1 MAYSYRWQY
10 CDMDFLQ
17 HCLKKYSLL
26 LEKIP
31 SAILTEETTGT
42 QMFVTEFLSDCI
54 KRCDDGFD
62 DYTMTALLPEGAATV
77 TLQENRDT
85 VRRLST
91 RYHGEY
97 AALLPEMAAYYFSKA
112 GRQQRRDTE
121 QALGKRCFAFF
132 DYAYNRML
140 EAQFLRHDFRWVGGE
155 IPSVN
160 HLKTLSDAADL
171 TEALGQFR
179 REEYDRRKEHDFSH
193 AKLCTF
199 LETRF
204 GMLYFEN
211 RFAAYLLQPVSG
223 GFSADDGSTE
233 SWLLWRCSRLLG
245 GIALT
250 AERKVC
256 RLFGT
261 DENERQQV
269 LAAYF
274 CFCRQKGI
282 PFSGEIQLCQPE
294 YAEPLGKDFLPWKW
308 ESGKVTP
315 QLLQAIADQ
324 LRQCVPEQDTDWCWL
339 LGTRLV
345 FTVLPLAKEALAA
358 LPQPERDA
366 LFVQAEQFL
375 RKTAVALGDQP
386 QPLTETDFEKLTAQ
400 YDKLLLADSAEK
412 LQRYSRLYPTSAHAK
427 FPIQQKD
434 GYVWRSERPVEQSAK
449 NAPDGTTLPAV
460 RRELLLE
467 QLQLPPEKIAL
478 EQIYPLCYEDMAG
491 FSENGRYCK
500 RGEDFLKEAPQL
512 LRNYETQHAAVLR
525 ERYSPE
531 EWNWFRQSADQV

>member
-10 CDMDFLQ
+10 CDMDFLW

-31 SAILTEETTGT
+31 SAILTEGTTGT

-62 DYTMTALLPEGAATV
+62 DYTMTVLLPKRKTTI
-77 TLQENRDT
+77 TLQTDGRT
-85 VRRLST
+85 IRHVFT

-112 GRQQRRDTE
+112 GRQRRRDTE
-121 QALGKRCFAFF
+121 QALGSRCFAFF

-140 EAQFLRHDFRWVGGE
+140 ETQFLRHDFRWVGGE

-179 REEYDRRKEHDFSH
+179 REEYDRRKKHDLSH

-199 LETRF
+199 LETQF
-204 GMLYFEN
+204 GILYFEN
-211 RFAAYLLQPVSG
+211 RSASYLLQPVSG

-233 SWLLWRCSRLLG
+233 SWLLWRCNRLLG

-261 DENERQQV
+261 DENDRQQV

-282 PFSGEIQLCQPE
+282 LFSGEMQLCQPE
-294 YAEPLGKDFLPWKW
+294 YPEPLGKDFLPWKW

-324 LRQCVPEQDTDWCWL
+324 LRKCAPERDTDWCWL

-366 LFVQAEQFL
+366 FFVQAEQFL
-375 RKTAVALGDQP
+375 RKTATALGDQP
-386 QPLTETDFEKLTAQ
+386 QPLAEPDFEKLTAQ
-400 YDKLLLADSAEK
+400 YGKLLLVDSKEK
-412 LQRYSRLYPTSAHAK
+412 LRRYARLYPTLACDK
-427 FPIQQKD
+427 FPIRQKN
-434 GYVWRSERPVEQSAK
+434 GYVWLPEQPVQQSAK
-449 NAPDGTTLPAV
+449 AASDGITLPAV

-478 EQIYPLCYEDMAG
+478 EQVYPLCYEDMG
-491 FSENGRYCK
+491 FFSENESCRK
-500 RGEDFLKEAPQL
+500 RGEDFLQEASQL
-512 LRNYETQHAAVLR
+512 LQDYEAQHGKVLQ

-531 EWNWFRQSADQV
+531 EWDWFRQAAD

>member
-1 MAYSYRWQY
+1 MAYFYRWQY
-10 CDMDFLQ
+10 CDIDFLW
-17 HCLKKYSLL
+17 HCLKQYSLL

-42 QMFVTEFLSDCI
+42 QMFVTGYLSDCI

-112 GRQQRRDTE
+112 GRQRRRDTE
-121 QALGKRCFAFF
+121 QALGSRCFAFF
-132 DYAYNRML
+132 DHAYNRML
-140 EAQFLRHDFRWVGGE
+140 ETQFLRHDFRWVGGE

-179 REEYDRRKEHDFSH
+179 REEYGRRKKHDLSH

-199 LETRF
+199 LETQF
-204 GMLYFEN
+204 GILYFEN
-211 RFAAYLLQPVSG
+211 RSASYLLQPVSG

-233 SWLLWRCSRLLG
+233 SWLLWRCNRLLG

-261 DENERQQV
+261 DENDRQQV

-282 PFSGEIQLCQPE
+282 LFSGEMQLCQPE
-294 YAEPLGKDFLPWKW
+294 YPEPLGKDFLPWKW

-315 QLLQAIADQ
+315 QLLQTIADQ
-324 LRQCVPEQDTDWCWL
+324 LRQCAPEQAADWCWL

-358 LPQPERDA
+358 LPQLERDA
-366 LFVQAEQFL
+366 FFVQAEQFL
-375 RKTAVALGDQP
+375 RETATALGDQP
-386 QPLTETDFEKLTAQ
+386 QPLTKPDFAKLTEQYGKLLPVDSKEKLR
-400 YDKLLLADSAEK
+400 
-412 LQRYSRLYPTSAHAK
+412 RYARLYPTLACTK
-427 FPIQQKD
+427 FPIRQKN
-434 GYVWRSERPVEQSAK
+434 GYVWLPEQPVRQSAK
-449 NAPDGTTLPAV
+449 AASDGITLPEI
-460 RRELLLE
+460 RRELLLK

-478 EQIYPLCYEDMAG
+478 EQVYPLCYEDMG
-491 FSENGRYCK
+491 FFSENGSHRK

-512 LRNYETQHAAVLR
+512 LQDYEAQHGKVLR

-531 EWNWFRQSADQV
+531 EWDWFRQAAD

>member
-10 CDMDFLQ
+10 CDIDFLR
-17 HCLKKYSLL
+17 HCLKQYSLL

-42 QMFVTEFLSDCI
+42 QMFVTGYLSDCI

-62 DYTMTALLPEGAATV
+62 DYTMTALLPEGTASV
-77 TLQENRDT
+77 TLQGNGWT
-85 VRRLST
+85 IRRLST
-91 RYHGEY
+91 RYHGKY
-97 AALLPEMAAYYFSKA
+97 AALLPEIAAYYFSKA
-112 GRQQRRDTE
+112 GRQRRRDTE
-121 QALGKRCFAFF
+121 QALGSRCFAFF

-140 EAQFLRHDFRWVGGE
+140 ETQFLRHDFRWVGGE

-179 REEYDRRKEHDFSH
+179 REEYGRRKKHDLSH

-199 LETRF
+199 LETQF
-204 GMLYFEN
+204 GILYFEN
-211 RFAAYLLQPVSG
+211 RSASYLLQPVSG

-233 SWLLWRCSRLLG
+233 SWLLWRCNRLLG
-245 GIALT
+245 GTALT

-256 RLFGT
+256 RLFGA

-282 PFSGEIQLCQPE
+282 PFSGEMQLCQPE
-294 YAEPLGKDFLPWKW
+294 YPEPLGKDFLPWKW

-315 QLLQAIADQ
+315 QLLQTIADQ
-324 LRQCVPEQDTDWCWL
+324 LRHCAPEQAADWCWL

-358 LPQPERDA
+358 LPQLERDA
-366 LFVQAEQFL
+366 FFVQAEQFL
-375 RKTAVALGDQP
+375 RETATALGDQP
-386 QPLTETDFEKLTAQ
+386 QPLTEPNFEKLTVQ
-400 YDKLLLADSAEK
+400 YGKLLLVDSKEK
-412 LQRYSRLYPTSAHAK
+412 LRRYARLYPTLACTK
-427 FPIQQKD
+427 FPIRQKN
-434 GYVWRSERPVEQSAK
+434 GYVWLPEQPVRQSAK
-449 NAPDGTTLPAV
+449 AASDGITLPEI
-460 RRELLLE
+460 RRELLLK

-478 EQIYPLCYEDMAG
+478 EQVYPLCYEDMG
-491 FSENGRYCK
+491 FFSENGSHRK

-512 LRNYETQHAAVLR
+512 LQDYEAQHGKVLR

-531 EWNWFRQSADQV
+531 EWDWFRQAAD

>member
-10 CDMDFLQ
+10 CDMDFLR
-17 HCLKKYSLL
+17 HCLKQYSLL
-26 LEKIP
+26 PEKIP

-42 QMFVTEFLSDCI
+42 QMFVTGYLSDCI

-62 DYTMTALLPEGAATV
+62 DYTMTVLLPKRKTTI
-77 TLQENRDT
+77 TLQTDGRT
-85 VRRLST
+85 IRRLST
-91 RYHGEY
+91 RYRGKY

-112 GRQQRRDTE
+112 GRQRQRDTE
-121 QALGKRCFAFF
+121 QALESRCFAFF

-140 EAQFLRHDFRWVGGE
+140 ETQFLRHDFRWVGGE

-160 HLKTLSDAADL
+160 HLETLSDAADL

-179 REEYDRRKEHDFSH
+179 REEYDRRKAHDLSH

-199 LETRF
+199 LETQF
-204 GMLYFEN
+204 GILYFEN
-211 RFAAYLLQPVSG
+211 RSASYLLQPVSG

-233 SWLLWRCSRLLG
+233 SWLLWRCNRLLG

-282 PFSGEIQLCQPE
+282 PFSGEMQLCQPE
-294 YAEPLGKDFLPWKW
+294 YPEPLGKDFLPWKW

-315 QLLQAIADQ
+315 QLLQAIAGQ
-324 LRQCVPEQDTDWCWL
+324 LERCVPEQDTDWCWL

-358 LPQPERDA
+358 LPQPERDTF
-366 LFVQAEQFL
+366 FVQTEQFL
-375 RKTAVALGDQP
+375 RETATALGNQP
-386 QPLTETDFEKLTAQ
+386 QPLTEPDFEKLTAQ
-400 YDKLLLADSAEK
+400 YGKLLLADSAEK
-412 LQRYSRLYPTSAHAK
+412 LRRYARLYPTLACTR
-427 FPIQQKD
+427 FPIRQKS
-434 GYVWRSERPVEQSAK
+434 GYVWLPERPVQQSAES
-449 NAPDGTTLPAV
+449 APDSTTLPAV
-460 RRELLLE
+460 RRESLLK
-467 QLQLPPEKIAL
+467 QLQLLPEKIAL
-478 EQIYPLCYEDMAG
+478 EQVYPLCYEDMG
-491 FSENGRYCK
+491 FFSENGSYCK
-500 RGEDFLKEAPQL
+500 RGEDFLKEAPHL
-512 LRNYETQHAAVLR
+512 LQDYEAQHGKVLQ

-531 EWNWFRQSADQV
+531 EWDWFRQAAD

>member
-1 MAYSYRWQY
+1 MAYSYHWQY
-10 CDMDFLQ
+10 CDMNFLR
-17 HCLKKYSLL
+17 HCLKQYSLL

-42 QMFVTEFLSDCI
+42 QMFVTGYLSDCI

-62 DYTMTALLPEGAATV
+62 DYTMTALLPEGTATV
-77 TLQENRDT
+77 TLQGNGWT

-97 AALLPEMAAYYFSKA
+97 AALLPEMAAYYFSKD

-121 QALGKRCFAFF
+121 QALESRCFAFF

-140 EAQFLRHDFRWVGGE
+140 ETQFLRHDFRWDGGE

-160 HLKTLSDAADL
+160 QLESLSDAAGL

-179 REEYDRRKEHDFSH
+179 REEYGRRKKHDLSH

-199 LETRF
+199 LETQF

-211 RFAAYLLQPVSG
+211 WSASYLLQPVSG

-233 SWLLWRCSRLLG
+233 SWLLWRCNRLLG

-261 DENERQQV
+261 DENDQQQV

-282 PFSGEIQLCQPE
+282 FFSGEMQLCQPE
-294 YAEPLGKDFLPWKW
+294 YPEPLGKDFLPWKW

-315 QLLQAIADQ
+315 QLLQTIADQ
-324 LRQCVPEQDTDWCWL
+324 LRQCAPEQAVDWCWL

-345 FTVLPLAKEALAA
+345 FTVLPLAEDTLAA
-358 LPQPERDA
+358 LPQLERDA
-366 LFVQAEQFL
+366 FFVQAEQFL
-375 RKTAVALGDQP
+375 RETATALGDQP
-386 QPLTETDFEKLTAQ
+386 QPLTEPNFEKLTAQ
-400 YDKLLLADSAEK
+400 YGKLLLVDSKEK
-412 LQRYSRLYPTSAHAK
+412 LRRYARLYPTLACTK
-427 FPIQQKD
+427 FPIRQKN
-434 GYVWRSERPVEQSAK
+434 GYVWLPEQPVRQSAK
-449 NAPDGTTLPAV
+449 AASDGITLPEI

-478 EQIYPLCYEDMAG
+478 EQVYPLCYEDMG
-491 FSENGRYCK
+491 FFSENGSYYK
-500 RGEDFLKEAPQL
+500 RGKDFLKEAPQL
-512 LRNYETQHAAVLR
+512 LQDYEAQHGKVLR

-531 EWNWFRQSADQV
+531 EWEWFRQAAD

>member
-1 MAYSYRWQY
+1 MAYSYHWQY
-10 CDMDFLQ
+10 CDMDFLR
-17 HCLKKYSLL
+17 HCLKQYSLPP
-26 LEKIP
+26 EKIP

-62 DYTMTALLPEGAATV
+62 DYTMTVLLPKRKTTI
-77 TLQENRDT
+77 TLQTDGRT
-85 VRRLST
+85 IRRLST
-91 RYHGEY
+91 RYRGKY

-112 GRQQRRDTE
+112 GRQRQRDTE
-121 QALGKRCFAFF
+121 QALESRCFAFF

-140 EAQFLRHDFRWVGGE
+140 ETQFLRHDFRWMGGE

-160 HLKTLSDAADL
+160 HLETLSDAADL

-179 REEYDRRKEHDFSH
+179 REEYDRRKEHYLSH

-223 GFSADDGSTE
+223 GFSADDNSTE
-233 SWLLWRCSRLLG
+233 SWLLWRCNRLLG

-261 DENERQQV
+261 DENERQQM

-274 CFCRQKGI
+274 CFCWQKGI
-282 PFSGEIQLCQPE
+282 PFSGEMQLFQPK

-308 ESGKVTP
+308 ESGNVTP
-315 QLLQAIADQ
+315 QLLQAIAGQ
-324 LRQCVPEQDTDWCWL
+324 LRQYVPEQDTDWCWL

-345 FTVLPLAKEALAA
+345 FTVLPLAKVALAA

-366 LFVQAEQFL
+366 FFVQAEQFL

-386 QPLTETDFEKLTAQ
+386 QPLTEPDFEKLTAQ

-412 LQRYSRLYPTSAHAK
+412 LQRYARLYPTLACTK
-427 FPIQQKD
+427 FPIRQKN
-434 GYVWRSERPVEQSAK
+434 GYVWLPEQLVQQSAES
-449 NAPDGTTLPAV
+449 APDSTTLPAV
-460 RRELLLE
+460 RRESLLK

-478 EQIYPLCYEDMAG
+478 EQVYPLCYEDMG
-491 FSENGRYCK
+491 FFSENGSCCK
-500 RGEDFLKEAPQL
+500 RGEDFLKEAPHL
-512 LRNYETQHAAVLR
+512 LQDYEAQHGKVLQ

-531 EWNWFRQSADQV
+531 EWDWFRQAAD

>member
-10 CDMDFLQ
+10 CDIDFLR
-17 HCLKKYSLL
+17 HCLKQYSLL

-42 QMFVTEFLSDCI
+42 QMFVTGYLSDCI

-62 DYTMTALLPEGAATV
+62 DYTMTVLLPKRKTTI
-77 TLQENRDT
+77 TLQTDGRT
-85 VRRLST
+85 IRHVST
-91 RYHGEY
+91 RYHGKH

-112 GRQQRRDTE
+112 GRQRRRDTE
-121 QALGKRCFAFF
+121 QALGSRCFAFF
-132 DYAYNRML
+132 DHAYNKML
-140 EAQFLRHDFRWVGGE
+140 ETQFLRHDFRWVGGE

-160 HLKTLSDAADL
+160 HLETLSDAAGL

-179 REEYDRRKEHDFSH
+179 REEYDRRKKHDLSH

-199 LETRF
+199 LETQF
-204 GMLYFEN
+204 GVLYFDN
-211 RFAAYLLQPVSG
+211 RSASYLLQPVSG

-233 SWLLWRCSRLLG
+233 SWLLWRCNRLLG

-282 PFSGEIQLCQPE
+282 PFSGEMQLCQPE
-294 YAEPLGKDFLPWKW
+294 YPEPLGKDFLPWKW

-324 LRQCVPEQDTDWCWL
+324 LRQCVPEQAAYWCWL

-358 LPQPERDA
+358 LPQPERNA
-366 LFVQAEQFL
+366 FFVQAEQFL
-375 RKTAVALGDQP
+375 RETATALGDQP
-386 QPLTETDFEKLTAQ
+386 QPLTEPDFEKLTAQ
-400 YDKLLLADSAEK
+400 YSKLLLADSAEK
-412 LQRYSRLYPTSAHAK
+412 LRRYARLYPTLACTK
-427 FPIQQKD
+427 FPIQQKS
-434 GYVWRSERPVEQSAK
+434 GYVWLPEQPVRQSAK
-449 NAPDGTTLPAV
+449 AASDGITLPEI
-460 RRELLLE
+460 RRELLLK

-478 EQIYPLCYEDMAG
+478 EQVYPLCYEDMG
-491 FSENGRYCK
+491 FFSENGSCRK

-512 LRNYETQHAAVLR
+512 LQDYEAQHGKVLR
-525 ERYSPE
+525 EQYSPE
-531 EWNWFRQSADQV
+531 EWEWFRQVDY

>member
-10 CDMDFLQ
+10 CDMDFLR

-223 GFSADDGSTE
+223 GFPQMTAARKAGCCGDAVGCWAALPSRQSEKCAACLELMKTNGSRCWRHTFVSAGKGDPLFRRDTAVPAGICRAAGKGFPAMEVGVRQGHATAAASH
-233 SWLLWRCSRLLG
+233 SRP
-245 GIALT
+245 T
-250 AERKVC
+250 AAMCPGTRH
-256 RLFGT
+256 RL
-261 DENERQQV
+261 V
-269 LAAYF
+269 LAAGNTA
-274 CFCRQKGI
+274 GI
-282 PFSGEIQLCQPE
+282 HRAAP
-294 YAEPLGKDFLPWKW
+294 GKRGIGSTAPAGTGCLFRT
-308 ESGKVTP
+308 GGT
-315 QLLQAIADQ
+315 
-324 LRQCVPEQDTDWCWL
+324 VP
-339 LGTRLV
+339 
-345 FTVLPLAKEALAA
+345 
-358 LPQPERDA
+358 
-366 LFVQAEQFL
+366 
-375 RKTAVALGDQP
+375 
-386 QPLTETDFEKLTAQ
+386 
-400 YDKLLLADSAEK
+400 
-412 LQRYSRLYPTSAHAK
+412 
-427 FPIQQKD
+427 
-434 GYVWRSERPVEQSAK
+434 AK
-449 NAPDGTTLPAV
+449 NGS
-460 RRELLLE
+460 
-467 QLQLPPEKIAL
+467 
-478 EQIYPLCYEDMAG
+478 C
-491 FSENGRYCK
+491 
-500 RGEDFLKEAPQL
+500 
-512 LRNYETQHAAVLR
+512 
-525 ERYSPE
+525 
-531 EWNWFRQSADQV
+531 FR

>member
-10 CDMDFLQ
+10 CDMDFLR
-17 HCLKKYSLL
+17 HCLKQYSLL

-42 QMFVTEFLSDCI
+42 QMFVTGYLSDCI

-62 DYTMTALLPEGAATV
+62 DYTMTALLPEGTASV
-77 TLQENRDT
+77 TLQGNGWT
-85 VRRLST
+85 IRRLST
-91 RYHGEY
+91 RYHGKY
-97 AALLPEMAAYYFSKA
+97 AALLPEIAAYYFSKA
-112 GRQQRRDTE
+112 GRQRRRDTE
-121 QALGKRCFAFF
+121 QALGSRCFAFF

-140 EAQFLRHDFRWVGGE
+140 ETQFLRHDFRWVGGE

-179 REEYDRRKEHDFSH
+179 REEYGRRKKHDLSH

-199 LETRF
+199 LETQF
-204 GMLYFEN
+204 GILYFEN
-211 RFAAYLLQPVSG
+211 RFVSYLLQPVSG

-233 SWLLWRCSRLLG
+233 SWLLWRCDRLLG

-250 AERKVC
+250 AEGKVC

-261 DENERQQV
+261 NENERQQV

-274 CFCRQKGI
+274 CSCRQKGV
-282 PFSGEIQLCQPE
+282 PFSGEMQLCQPE
-294 YAEPLGKDFLPWKW
+294 YAEPLGKDFLPWKR

-315 QLLQAIADQ
+315 QLLQTIADQ
-324 LRQCVPEQDTDWCWL
+324 LRQCMLEQSVDWCWL

-345 FTVLPLAKEALAA
+345 FTVLPLAKKALAA
-358 LPQPERDA
+358 LPQPEQDA
-366 LFVQAEQFL
+366 FFVQAEQFL
-375 RKTAVALGDQP
+375 RETATALGDQP
-386 QPLTETDFEKLTAQ
+386 QPLTKPDFAKLTEQYGKLLPVDSKEKLR
-400 YDKLLLADSAEK
+400 
-412 LQRYSRLYPTSAHAK
+412 RYARLYPTLACTK
-427 FPIQQKD
+427 FPIRQKN
-434 GYVWRSERPVEQSAK
+434 GYVWLPEQPVRQSAK
-449 NAPDGTTLPAV
+449 AASDGITLPEI
-460 RRELLLE
+460 RRELLLK

-478 EQIYPLCYEDMAG
+478 EQVYPLCYEDMG
-491 FSENGRYCK
+491 FFSENGSHRK

-512 LRNYETQHAAVLR
+512 LQDYEAQHGKVLR

-531 EWNWFRQSADQV
+531 EWDWFRQAAD

>member
-10 CDMDFLQ
+10 CDIDFLW
-17 HCLKKYSLL
+17 HCLKQYSLL

-42 QMFVTEFLSDCI
+42 QMFVTGYLSDCI

-62 DYTMTALLPEGAATV
+62 DYTMTALLPEGTASV
-77 TLQENRDT
+77 TLQGNGWT
-85 VRRLST
+85 IRRLST
-91 RYHGEY
+91 RYHGKY
-97 AALLPEMAAYYFSKA
+97 AALLPQIAAYYFSKA
-112 GRQQRRDTE
+112 GRQRRRDTE
-121 QALGKRCFAFF
+121 QALESRCFAFF
-132 DYAYNRML
+132 DHAYNKML
-140 EAQFLRHDFRWVGGE
+140 ETQFLRHDFRWVGGE

-160 HLKTLSDAADL
+160 HLETLSDAAGL

-179 REEYDRRKEHDFSH
+179 REEYDRRKKHDLSH

-199 LETRF
+199 LETQF
-204 GMLYFEN
+204 GVLYFDN
-211 RFAAYLLQPVSG
+211 RSASYLLQPVSG

-233 SWLLWRCSRLLG
+233 SWLLWRCNRLLG

-261 DENERQQV
+261 DENEQQQV

-282 PFSGEIQLCQPE
+282 PFSGEMQLCQPE
-294 YAEPLGKDFLPWKW
+294 YPEPLGKDFLPWKW

-315 QLLQAIADQ
+315 QLLQTIADQ
-324 LRQCVPEQDTDWCWL
+324 LRQCAPEQAADWCWL

-358 LPQPERDA
+358 LPQLERDA
-366 LFVQAEQFL
+366 FFVQAEQFL
-375 RKTAVALGDQP
+375 RETATALGDQP
-386 QPLTETDFEKLTAQ
+386 QPLTEPNFEKLTAQ
-400 YDKLLLADSAEK
+400 YGKLLLVDSKEK
-412 LQRYSRLYPTSAHAK
+412 LRRYARLYPTLACTK
-427 FPIQQKD
+427 FPIRQKN
-434 GYVWRSERPVEQSAK
+434 GYVWLPEQPVRQSAK
-449 NAPDGTTLPAV
+449 AASDGITLPEI
-460 RRELLLE
+460 RRELLLK

-478 EQIYPLCYEDMAG
+478 EQVYPLCYEDMG
-491 FSENGRYCK
+491 FFSENGSHRK
-500 RGEDFLKEAPQL
+500 RGEDFLQEAPQL
-512 LRNYETQHAAVLR
+512 LQDYEAQHGKVLR

-531 EWNWFRQSADQV
+531 EWDWFRQAAD

>member
-1 MAYSYRWQY
+1 MAYFYRWQY
-10 CDMDFLQ
+10 CDMDFLR
-17 HCLKKYSLL
+17 HCLKQYSLL

-42 QMFVTEFLSDCI
+42 QMFVTGYLSDCI

-112 GRQQRRDTE
+112 GRQRRRDTE
-121 QALGKRCFAFF
+121 QALGSRCFAFF
-132 DYAYNRML
+132 DHAYNRML
-140 EAQFLRHDFRWVGGE
+140 ETQFLRHDFRWVGGE

-179 REEYDRRKEHDFSH
+179 REEYGRRKKHDLSH

-199 LETRF
+199 LETQF
-204 GMLYFEN
+204 GILYFEN
-211 RFAAYLLQPVSG
+211 RSASYLLQPVSG

-233 SWLLWRCSRLLG
+233 SWLLWRCNRLLG

-261 DENERQQV
+261 DENDRQQV

-282 PFSGEIQLCQPE
+282 LFSGEMQLCQPE
-294 YAEPLGKDFLPWKW
+294 YPEPLGKDFLPWKW

-315 QLLQAIADQ
+315 QLLQTIADQ
-324 LRQCVPEQDTDWCWL
+324 LRQCAPEQAADWCWL

-358 LPQPERDA
+358 LPQLERDA
-366 LFVQAEQFL
+366 FFVQAEQFL
-375 RKTAVALGDQP
+375 RETATALGDQP
-386 QPLTETDFEKLTAQ
+386 QTLTKPDFAKLTEQYGKLLPVDSKEKLR
-400 YDKLLLADSAEK
+400 
-412 LQRYSRLYPTSAHAK
+412 RYARLYPTLACTK
-427 FPIQQKD
+427 FPIRQKN
-434 GYVWRSERPVEQSAK
+434 GYVWLPEQPVRQSAK
-449 NAPDGTTLPAV
+449 AASDGITLPEI
-460 RRELLLE
+460 RRELLLK

-478 EQIYPLCYEDMAG
+478 EQVYPLCYEDMG
-491 FSENGRYCK
+491 FFSENGSHRK

-512 LRNYETQHAAVLR
+512 LQDYEAQHGKVLR

-531 EWNWFRQSADQV
+531 EWDWFRQAAD

>member
-1 MAYSYRWQY
+1 MAYFYRWQY
-10 CDMDFLQ
+10 CDMDFLR
-17 HCLKKYSLL
+17 HCLKQYSLL

-42 QMFVTEFLSDCI
+42 QMFVTGYLSDCI

-62 DYTMTALLPEGAATV
+62 DYTMTALLPEGTASV
-77 TLQENRDT
+77 TLQGNGWT
-85 VRRLST
+85 IRRLST
-91 RYHGEY
+91 RYHGKY
-97 AALLPEMAAYYFSKA
+97 AALLPEIAAYYFSKA
-112 GRQQRRDTE
+112 GRQRRRDTE
-121 QALGKRCFAFF
+121 QALGSRCFAFF

-140 EAQFLRHDFRWVGGE
+140 ETQFLRHDFRWVGGE

-179 REEYDRRKEHDFSH
+179 REEYDRRKAHDPSH

-199 LETRF
+199 LETHF
-204 GMLYFEN
+204 GMLYFGS
-211 RFAAYLLQPVSG
+211 RFVSYLLQPVSG

-233 SWLLWRCSRLLG
+233 SWLLWRCDRLLG

-250 AERKVC
+250 AEGKVC

-261 DENERQQV
+261 NENERQQV

-274 CFCRQKGI
+274 CFCRQKGV
-282 PFSGEIQLCQPE
+282 PFSGEMQLCQPE
-294 YAEPLGKDFLPWKW
+294 YAEPLGKDFLPWKR

-315 QLLQAIADQ
+315 QLLQTIADQ
-324 LRQCVPEQDTDWCWL
+324 LRQCMLEQSVDWCWL

-358 LPQPERDA
+358 LPQLERDA
-366 LFVQAEQFL
+366 FFVQAEQFL
-375 RKTAVALGDQP
+375 RETATALGDQP
-386 QPLTETDFEKLTAQ
+386 QPLTKPDFAKLTEQYGKLLPVDSKEKLR
-400 YDKLLLADSAEK
+400 
-412 LQRYSRLYPTSAHAK
+412 RYARLYPTLACTK
-427 FPIQQKD
+427 FPIRQKN
-434 GYVWRSERPVEQSAK
+434 GYVWLPEQPVRQSAK
-449 NAPDGTTLPAV
+449 AASDGITLPEI
-460 RRELLLE
+460 RRELLLK

-478 EQIYPLCYEDMAG
+478 EQVYPLCYEDMG
-491 FSENGRYCK
+491 FFSENGSHRK

-512 LRNYETQHAAVLR
+512 LQDYEAQHGKVLR

-531 EWNWFRQSADQV
+531 EWDWFRQAAD

>member
-1 MAYSYRWQY
+1 MQSFALSWKPGLG
-10 CDMDFLQ
+10 C
-17 HCLKKYSLL
+17 CILKIGLL
-26 LEKIP
+26 RTCCSRFP
-31 SAILTEETTGT
+31 AVFP
-42 QMFVTEFLSDCI
+42 Q
-54 KRCDDGFD
+54 
-62 DYTMTALLPEGAATV
+62 MTAARKAGCCGDAV
-77 TLQENRDT
+77 
-85 VRRLST
+85 
-91 RYHGEY
+91 GCW
-97 AALLPEMAAYYFSKA
+97 AALPSRQSEKCAACLELMKTNGS
-112 GRQQRRDTE
+112 
-121 QALGKRCFAFF
+121 RCW
-132 DYAYNRML
+132 
-140 EAQFLRHDFRWVGGE
+140 RH
-155 IPSVN
+155 
-160 HLKTLSDAADL
+160 
-171 TEALGQFR
+171 
-179 REEYDRRKEHDFSH
+179 
-193 AKLCTF
+193 TF
-199 LETRF
+199 
-204 GMLYFEN
+204 
-211 RFAAYLLQPVSG
+211 VS
-223 GFSADDGSTE
+223 AP
-233 SWLLWRCSRLLG
+233 
-245 GIALT
+245 
-250 AERKVC
+250 
-256 RLFGT
+256 
-261 DENERQQV
+261 
-269 LAAYF
+269 
-274 CFCRQKGI
+274 QKGI

>member
-10 CDMDFLQ
+10 CDMDFLR
-17 HCLKKYSLL
+17 HCLKQYSLL

-42 QMFVTEFLSDCI
+42 QMFVTGYLSDCI

-62 DYTMTALLPEGAATV
+62 DYTMTVLLPKRKTTI
-77 TLQENRDT
+77 TLQTDGRT
-85 VRRLST
+85 IRHVFT
-91 RYHGEY
+91 RYHGEH

-112 GRQQRRDTE
+112 GRQRRRDTE
-121 QALGKRCFAFF
+121 QTLGSRCFAFF

-140 EAQFLRHDFRWVGGE
+140 ETQFLRHDFRWVGGE

-160 HLKTLSDAADL
+160 HLETLSDAADL

-179 REEYDRRKEHDFSH
+179 REEYDRRKKQPLSH
-193 AKLCTF
+193 EKLCTF
-199 LETRF
+199 LETQF

-211 RFAAYLLQPVSG
+211 RSASYLLQPVSG

-233 SWLLWRCSRLLG
+233 SWLLWRCNRLLG

-261 DENERQQV
+261 DENDRQQV

-274 CFCRQKGI
+274 CFCRQKRI
-282 PFSGEIQLCQPE
+282 LFSGEMQLCQPE
-294 YAEPLGKDFLPWKW
+294 YPEPLGKDFLPWKW

-324 LRQCVPEQDTDWCWL
+324 LRQCVPEQAVDWCWL

-345 FTVLPLAKEALAA
+345 FTVLPLAEDALAA
-358 LPQPERDA
+358 LPQPKQDA
-366 LFVQAEQFL
+366 FFAQAEQFL
-375 RKTAVALGDQP
+375 RTTAIALGDQP
-386 QPLTETDFEKLTAQ
+386 QTLTKPDFAKLTEQYGKLLPVDSKEKLR
-400 YDKLLLADSAEK
+400 
-412 LQRYSRLYPTSAHAK
+412 RYARLYPTLACDK
-427 FPIQQKD
+427 FPIRQKN
-434 GYVWRSERPVEQSAK
+434 GYVWLPEQPVRQSAK
-449 NAPDGTTLPAV
+449 AASDGTTLPEI

-467 QLQLPPEKIAL
+467 QLQLPPEEIAL
-478 EQIYPLCYEDMAG
+478 EQVYPLCYEEMG
-491 FSENGRYCK
+491 FFSENGSYRK
-500 RGEDFLKEAPQL
+500 RGEDFLKQAQQL
-512 LRNYETQHAAVLR
+512 LQAYEATHSAALQA
-525 ERYSPE
+525 RYTPE
-531 EWNWFRQSADQV
+531 EWDWFQQVDY

>member
-10 CDMDFLQ
+10 CDIDFLW
-17 HCLKKYSLL
+17 HCLKQYSLL

-42 QMFVTEFLSDCI
+42 QMFVTGYLSDCI

-62 DYTMTALLPEGAATV
+62 DYTMTALLPEGTASV
-77 TLQENRDT
+77 TLQGNGWT
-85 VRRLST
+85 IRRLST
-91 RYHGEY
+91 RYHGKY
-97 AALLPEMAAYYFSKA
+97 AALLPEIAAYYFSKA
-112 GRQQRRDTE
+112 GRQRRRDTE
-121 QALGKRCFAFF
+121 QALGSRCFAFF

-140 EAQFLRHDFRWVGGE
+140 ETQFLRHDFRWVGGE

-179 REEYDRRKEHDFSH
+179 REEYGRRKKHDLSH

-199 LETRF
+199 LETQF
-204 GMLYFEN
+204 GILYFEN
-211 RFAAYLLQPVSG
+211 RSASYLLQPVSG

-233 SWLLWRCSRLLG
+233 SWLLWRCNRLLG

-261 DENERQQV
+261 DENDRQQV

-282 PFSGEIQLCQPE
+282 LFSGEMQLCQPE
-294 YAEPLGKDFLPWKW
+294 YPEPLGKDFLPWKW
-308 ESGKVTP
+308 ESSKVTP
-315 QLLQAIADQ
+315 QLLQTIADQ
-324 LRQCVPEQDTDWCWL
+324 LRQCAPEQAADWCWL

-358 LPQPERDA
+358 LPQLERDA
-366 LFVQAEQFL
+366 FFVQAEQFL
-375 RKTAVALGDQP
+375 RETATALGDQP
-386 QPLTETDFEKLTAQ
+386 QPLTEPNFEKLTAQ
-400 YDKLLLADSAEK
+400 YGKLLLVDSKEK
-412 LQRYSRLYPTSAHAK
+412 LRRYARLYPTLACTK
-427 FPIQQKD
+427 FPIRQKN
-434 GYVWRSERPVEQSAK
+434 GYVWLPEQPVRQSAK
-449 NAPDGTTLPAV
+449 AASDGITLPEI
-460 RRELLLE
+460 RRELLLK

-478 EQIYPLCYEDMAG
+478 EQVYPLCYEDMG
-491 FSENGRYCK
+491 FFSENGSHRK
-500 RGEDFLKEAPQL
+500 RGEDFLQEAPQL
-512 LRNYETQHAAVLR
+512 LQDYEAQHGKVLR

-531 EWNWFRQSADQV
+531 EWDWFRQAAD

>member
-1 MAYSYRWQY
+1 MAYFYRWQY
-10 CDMDFLQ
+10 CDMDFLR
-17 HCLKKYSLL
+17 HCLKQYSLL

-42 QMFVTEFLSDCI
+42 QMFVTGYLSDCI

-112 GRQQRRDTE
+112 GRQRRRDTE
-121 QALGKRCFAFF
+121 QALGSRCFAFF
-132 DYAYNRML
+132 DHAYNRML
-140 EAQFLRHDFRWVGGE
+140 ETQFLRHDFRWVGGE

-179 REEYDRRKEHDFSH
+179 REEYGRRKKHDLSH

-199 LETRF
+199 LETQF
-204 GMLYFEN
+204 GILYFEN
-211 RFAAYLLQPVSG
+211 RSASYLLQPVSG

-233 SWLLWRCSRLLG
+233 SWLLWRCNRLLG

-261 DENERQQV
+261 DENDRQQV

-282 PFSGEIQLCQPE
+282 LFSGEMQLCQPE
-294 YAEPLGKDFLPWKW
+294 YPEPLGKDFLPWKW

-315 QLLQAIADQ
+315 QLLQTIADQ
-324 LRQCVPEQDTDWCWL
+324 LRQCAPEQAADWCWL

-358 LPQPERDA
+358 LPQLERDA
-366 LFVQAEQFL
+366 FFVQAEQFL
-375 RKTAVALGDQP
+375 RETATALGDQP
-386 QPLTETDFEKLTAQ
+386 QPLTEPNFEKLTAQ
-400 YDKLLLADSAEK
+400 YGKLLPVDSKEK
-412 LQRYSRLYPTSAHAK
+412 LRRYARLYPTLACTK
-427 FPIQQKD
+427 FPIRQKN
-434 GYVWRSERPVEQSAK
+434 GYVWLPEQPVRQSAK
-449 NAPDGTTLPAV
+449 AVSDGITLPEI
-460 RRELLLE
+460 RRELLLK

-478 EQIYPLCYEDMAG
+478 EQVYPLCYEDMG
-491 FSENGRYCK
+491 FFSENGSHRK

-512 LRNYETQHAAVLR
+512 LQDYEAQHGKVLR

-531 EWNWFRQSADQV
+531 EWDWFRQAAD

>member
-10 CDMDFLQ
+10 CDIDFLR
-17 HCLKKYSLL
+17 HCLKQYSLL

-42 QMFVTEFLSDCI
+42 QMFVTGYLSDCI

-62 DYTMTALLPEGAATV
+62 DYTMTVLLPKRKTTI
-77 TLQENRDT
+77 TLQTDGRT
-85 VRRLST
+85 IRHVST
-91 RYHGEY
+91 RYHGKH

-112 GRQQRRDTE
+112 GRQRRRDTE
-121 QALGKRCFAFF
+121 QALGSRCFAFF
-132 DYAYNRML
+132 DHAYNKML
-140 EAQFLRHDFRWVGGE
+140 ETQFLRHDFRWVGGE

-160 HLKTLSDAADL
+160 HLETLSDAAGL

-179 REEYDRRKEHDFSH
+179 REEYGRRKKHDLSH

-199 LETRF
+199 LETQF
-204 GMLYFEN
+204 GILYFEN
-211 RFAAYLLQPVSG
+211 RSASYLLQPVSG

-233 SWLLWRCSRLLG
+233 SWLLWRCNRLLG

-261 DENERQQV
+261 DENEQQQV

-282 PFSGEIQLCQPE
+282 PFSGEMQLCQPE
-294 YAEPLGKDFLPWKW
+294 YPEPLGKDFLPWKW

-315 QLLQAIADQ
+315 QLLQTIADQ
-324 LRQCVPEQDTDWCWL
+324 LRQCAPEQAADWCWL

-358 LPQPERDA
+358 LPQLERDA
-366 LFVQAEQFL
+366 FFVQAEQFL
-375 RKTAVALGDQP
+375 RETATALGDQP
-386 QPLTETDFEKLTAQ
+386 QPLTEPNFEKLTAQ
-400 YDKLLLADSAEK
+400 YGKLLLVDSKEK
-412 LQRYSRLYPTSAHAK
+412 LRRYARLYPTLACTK
-427 FPIQQKD
+427 FPIRQKN
-434 GYVWRSERPVEQSAK
+434 GYVWLPEQPVRQSAK
-449 NAPDGTTLPAV
+449 AASDGITLPEI
-460 RRELLLE
+460 RRELLLK

-478 EQIYPLCYEDMAG
+478 EQVYPLCYEDMG
-491 FSENGRYCK
+491 FFSENGSHRK

-512 LRNYETQHAAVLR
+512 LQDYEAQHGKVLR

-531 EWNWFRQSADQV
+531 EWDWFRQAAD

>member
-10 CDMDFLQ
+10 CDMDFLR

-26 LEKIP
+26 PEKIP

-42 QMFVTEFLSDCI
+42 QMFVTGYLSDCI

-62 DYTMTALLPEGAATV
+62 DYTMTVLLPKRKTTI
-77 TLQENRDT
+77 TLQTDGRT
-85 VRRLST
+85 IRHVST
-91 RYHGEY
+91 RYHGKH

-112 GRQQRRDTE
+112 GRQRRRDTE
-121 QALGKRCFAFF
+121 QALGSRCFAFF
-132 DYAYNRML
+132 DHAYNRML
-140 EAQFLRHDFRWVGGE
+140 ETQFLRHDFRWVGGE

-160 HLKTLSDAADL
+160 HLETLSDAAGL

-179 REEYDRRKEHDFSH
+179 REEYDRRKKHALSH
-193 AKLCTF
+193 TKLCTF
-199 LETRF
+199 LETQF
-204 GMLYFEN
+204 GVLYFDN
-211 RFAAYLLQPVSG
+211 RSASYLLQPVSG

-233 SWLLWRCSRLLG
+233 SWLLWRCNRLLG

-282 PFSGEIQLCQPE
+282 LFSGEMQLCQPE
-294 YAEPLGKDFLPWKW
+294 YPEPLGKDFLPWKW

-315 QLLQAIADQ
+315 QLLQTIADQ
-324 LRQCVPEQDTDWCWL
+324 LRQCAPEQAADWCWL

-358 LPQPERDA
+358 LPQLERDA
-366 LFVQAEQFL
+366 FFVQAEQFL
-375 RKTAVALGDQP
+375 RETATALGDQP
-386 QPLTETDFEKLTAQ
+386 QPLTEPNFEKLTAQ
-400 YDKLLLADSAEK
+400 YGKLLLVDSKEK
-412 LQRYSRLYPTSAHAK
+412 LRRYARLYPTLACTK
-427 FPIQQKD
+427 FPIRQKN
-434 GYVWRSERPVEQSAK
+434 GYVWLPEQPVQQSAEDT
-449 NAPDGTTLPAV
+449 PDDTTLPAV
-460 RRELLLE
+460 RRELLLK

-478 EQIYPLCYEDMAG
+478 EQVYPLCYEEMG
-491 FSENGRYCK
+491 FFSENGSCRK

-512 LRNYETQHAAVLR
+512 LQDYETQHGKVLQ

-531 EWNWFRQSADQV
+531 EWEWFRQAAD

>member
-10 CDMDFLQ
+10 CDIDFLR
-17 HCLKKYSLL
+17 HCLKQYSLL

-42 QMFVTEFLSDCI
+42 QMFVTGYLSDCI

-62 DYTMTALLPEGAATV
+62 DYTMTALLPEGTASV
-77 TLQENRDT
+77 TLQGNGWT
-85 VRRLST
+85 IRRLST
-91 RYHGEY
+91 RYHGKY
-97 AALLPEMAAYYFSKA
+97 AALLPEIAAYYFSKA
-112 GRQQRRDTE
+112 GRQRRRDTE
-121 QALGKRCFAFF
+121 QALGSRCFAFF

-140 EAQFLRHDFRWVGGE
+140 ETQFLRHDFRWVGGE

-179 REEYDRRKEHDFSH
+179 REEYGRRKKHDLSH

-199 LETRF
+199 LETQF
-204 GMLYFEN
+204 GILYFEN
-211 RFAAYLLQPVSG
+211 RSASYLLQPVSG

-233 SWLLWRCSRLLG
+233 SWLLWRCNRLLG

-261 DENERQQV
+261 DENDRQQV

-282 PFSGEIQLCQPE
+282 LFSGEMQLCQPE
-294 YAEPLGKDFLPWKW
+294 YPEPLGKDFLPWKW

-315 QLLQAIADQ
+315 QLLQTIADQ
-324 LRQCVPEQDTDWCWL
+324 LRQCAPEQAADWCWL

-358 LPQPERDA
+358 LPQLERDA
-366 LFVQAEQFL
+366 FFVQAEQFL
-375 RKTAVALGDQP
+375 RETATALGDQP
-386 QPLTETDFEKLTAQ
+386 QPLTKPNFEKLTAQ
-400 YDKLLLADSAEK
+400 YGKLLLVDSKEK
-412 LQRYSRLYPTSAHAK
+412 LRRYARLYPTLAC
-427 FPIQQKD
+427 
-434 GYVWRSERPVEQSAK
+434 
-449 NAPDGTTLPAV
+449 TC
-460 RRELLLE
+460 LL
-467 QLQLPPEKIAL
+467 
-478 EQIYPLCYEDMAG
+478 Y
-491 FSENGRYCK
+491 
-500 RGEDFLKEAPQL
+500 
-512 LRNYETQHAAVLR
+512 T
-525 ERYSPE
+525 SPSP
-531 EWNWFRQSADQV
+531 RD

>member
-1 MAYSYRWQY
+1 MAYFYRWQY
-10 CDMDFLQ
+10 CDMDFLR
-17 HCLKKYSLL
+17 HCLKQYSLL

-42 QMFVTEFLSDCI
+42 QMFVTGYLSDCI

-112 GRQQRRDTE
+112 GRQRRRDTE
-121 QALGKRCFAFF
+121 QALGSRCFAFF
-132 DYAYNRML
+132 DHAYNRML
-140 EAQFLRHDFRWVGGE
+140 ETQFLRHDFRWVGGE

-179 REEYDRRKEHDFSH
+179 REEYGRRKKHDLSH

-199 LETRF
+199 LETQF
-204 GMLYFEN
+204 GILYFEN
-211 RFAAYLLQPVSG
+211 RSASYLLQPVSG

-233 SWLLWRCSRLLG
+233 SWLLWRCNRLLG

-261 DENERQQV
+261 D
-269 LAAYF
+269 F

-282 PFSGEIQLCQPE
+282 LFSGEMQLCQPE
-294 YAEPLGKDFLPWKW
+294 YPEPLGKDFLPWKW

-315 QLLQAIADQ
+315 QLLQTIADQ
-324 LRQCVPEQDTDWCWL
+324 LRQCAPEQAADWCWL

-358 LPQPERDA
+358 LPQLERDA
-366 LFVQAEQFL
+366 FFVQAEQFL
-375 RKTAVALGDQP
+375 RETATALGDQP
-386 QPLTETDFEKLTAQ
+386 QPLTEPNFEKLTAQ
-400 YDKLLLADSAEK
+400 YGKLLLVDSKEK
-412 LQRYSRLYPTSAHAK
+412 LRRYARLYPTLACTK
-427 FPIQQKD
+427 FPIRQKN
-434 GYVWRSERPVEQSAK
+434 GYVWLPEQPVRQSAK
-449 NAPDGTTLPAV
+449 AASDGITLPEI
-460 RRELLLE
+460 RRELLLK

-478 EQIYPLCYEDMAG
+478 EQVYPLCYEDMG
-491 FSENGRYCK
+491 FFSENGSHRK

-512 LRNYETQHAAVLR
+512 LQDYEAQHGKVLR

-531 EWNWFRQSADQV
+531 EWDWFRQAAD

>member
-1 MAYSYRWQY
+1 MAYFYRWQY
-10 CDMDFLQ
+10 CDMDFLR
-17 HCLKKYSLL
+17 HCLKQYSLL

-42 QMFVTEFLSDCI
+42 QMFVTGFLSDCI

-62 DYTMTALLPEGAATV
+62 DYTMTVLLPKGKTTI
-77 TLQENRDT
+77 TLQTDGRT
-85 VRRLST
+85 IHHLST

-112 GRQQRRDTE
+112 GRQRRRDTE
-121 QALGKRCFAFF
+121 QAMGSRCFAFF

-140 EAQFLRHDFRWVGGE
+140 ETQFLRHDFRWVGGE

-179 REEYDRRKEHDFSH
+179 REEYGRRKKHDLSH

-199 LETRF
+199 LETQF
-204 GMLYFEN
+204 GILYFEN
-211 RFAAYLLQPVSG
+211 RSASYLLQPVSG

-233 SWLLWRCSRLLG
+233 SWLLWRCNRLLG

-261 DENERQQV
+261 DENDRQQV

-282 PFSGEIQLCQPE
+282 LFSGEMQLCQPE
-294 YAEPLGKDFLPWKW
+294 YPEPLGKDFLPWKW

-315 QLLQAIADQ
+315 QLLQTIADQ
-324 LRQCVPEQDTDWCWL
+324 LRQCAPEQAADWCWL

-358 LPQPERDA
+358 LPQLERDA
-366 LFVQAEQFL
+366 FFVQAEQFL
-375 RKTAVALGDQP
+375 RETATALGDQP
-386 QPLTETDFEKLTAQ
+386 QPLTKPDFAKLTEQYGKLLPVDSKEKLR
-400 YDKLLLADSAEK
+400 
-412 LQRYSRLYPTSAHAK
+412 RYARLYPTLACTK
-427 FPIQQKD
+427 FPIRQKN
-434 GYVWRSERPVEQSAK
+434 GYVWLPEQPVRQSAK
-449 NAPDGTTLPAV
+449 AASDGITLPEI
-460 RRELLLE
+460 RRELLLK

-478 EQIYPLCYEDMAG
+478 EQVYPLCYEDMG
-491 FSENGRYCK
+491 FFSENGSHRK
-500 RGEDFLKEAPQL
+500 RGEDFLKQAQQL
-512 LRNYETQHAAVLR
+512 LQAYEATHSAALQA
-525 ERYSPE
+525 RYTLE
-531 EWNWFRQSADQV
+531 EWDWFRQAAD

>member
-10 CDMDFLQ
+10 CDIDFLR
-17 HCLKKYSLL
+17 HCLKQYNLL

-42 QMFVTEFLSDCI
+42 QMFVTGYLSDCI

-62 DYTMTALLPEGAATV
+62 DYTMTALLPEGTASV
-77 TLQENRDT
+77 TLQGNGWT
-85 VRRLST
+85 IRRLST
-91 RYHGEY
+91 RYHGKY
-97 AALLPEMAAYYFSKA
+97 AALLPEIAAYYFSKA
-112 GRQQRRDTE
+112 GRQRRRDTE
-121 QALGKRCFAFF
+121 QALGSRCFAFF

-140 EAQFLRHDFRWVGGE
+140 ETQFLRHDFRWVGGE

-179 REEYDRRKEHDFSH
+179 REEYGRRKKHDLSH

-199 LETRF
+199 LETQF
-204 GMLYFEN
+204 GILYFEN
-211 RFAAYLLQPVSG
+211 RSASYLLQPVSG

-233 SWLLWRCSRLLG
+233 SWLLWRCNRLLG

-256 RLFGT
+256 RLFET
-261 DENERQQV
+261 DENNRQQV

-274 CFCRQKGI
+274 CFCRQKGV
-282 PFSGEIQLCQPE
+282 PFSGEMQLCQPK
-294 YAEPLGKDFLPWKW
+294 YTEPLGKDFLPWKW

-324 LRQCVPEQDTDWCWL
+324 LRQCMLEQSVDWCWL

-358 LPQPERDA
+358 LPQLERDA
-366 LFVQAEQFL
+366 FFVQAEQFL
-375 RKTAVALGDQP
+375 RETATALGDQP
-386 QPLTETDFEKLTAQ
+386 QPLTEPNFEKLTAQ
-400 YDKLLLADSAEK
+400 YGKLLLVDSKEK
-412 LQRYSRLYPTSAHAK
+412 LRRYARLYPTLACTK
-427 FPIQQKD
+427 FPIRQKN
-434 GYVWRSERPVEQSAK
+434 GYVWLPEQPVRQSAK
-449 NAPDGTTLPAV
+449 AASDGITLPEI
-460 RRELLLE
+460 RRELLLK

-478 EQIYPLCYEDMAG
+478 EQVYPLCYEDMG
-491 FSENGRYCK
+491 FFSENGSHRK

-512 LRNYETQHAAVLR
+512 LQDYEAQHGKVLR

-531 EWNWFRQSADQV
+531 EWDWFRQAAD

>member
-10 CDMDFLQ
+10 CDIDFLR
-17 HCLKKYSLL
+17 HCLKQYSLL

-42 QMFVTEFLSDCI
+42 QMFVTGYLSDCI

-62 DYTMTALLPEGAATV
+62 DYTMTALLPEGTATV
-77 TLQENRDT
+77 TLQGNGWT

-97 AALLPEMAAYYFSKA
+97 AALLPEMAAYYFSKD

-121 QALGKRCFAFF
+121 QALESRCFAFF

-140 EAQFLRHDFRWVGGE
+140 ETQFLRHDFRWDGGE

-160 HLKTLSDAADL
+160 QLESLSDAAGL

-179 REEYDRRKEHDFSH
+179 REEYGRRKKHDLSH

-199 LETRF
+199 LETQF

-211 RFAAYLLQPVSG
+211 WSASYLLQPVSG

-233 SWLLWRCSRLLG
+233 SWLLWRCNRLLG

-261 DENERQQV
+261 DENDQQQV

-282 PFSGEIQLCQPE
+282 FFSGEMQLCQPE
-294 YAEPLGKDFLPWKW
+294 YPEPLGKDFLPWKW

-315 QLLQAIADQ
+315 QLLQTIADQ
-324 LRQCVPEQDTDWCWL
+324 LRQCAPEQAVDWCWL

-345 FTVLPLAKEALAA
+345 FTVLPLAEDTLAA
-358 LPQPERDA
+358 LPQLERDA
-366 LFVQAEQFL
+366 FFVQAEQFL
-375 RKTAVALGDQP
+375 RETATALGDQP
-386 QPLTETDFEKLTAQ
+386 QPLTEPNFEKLTAQ
-400 YDKLLLADSAEK
+400 YGKLLLVDSKEK
-412 LQRYSRLYPTSAHAK
+412 LRRYARLYPTLACTK
-427 FPIQQKD
+427 FPIRQKN
-434 GYVWRSERPVEQSAK
+434 GYVWLPEQPVRQSAK
-449 NAPDGTTLPAV
+449 AASDGITLPEI

-478 EQIYPLCYEDMAG
+478 EQVYPLCYEDMG
-491 FSENGRYCK
+491 FFSENGSYYK
-500 RGEDFLKEAPQL
+500 RGKDFLKEAPQL
-512 LRNYETQHAAVLR
+512 LQDYEAQHGKVLR

-531 EWNWFRQSADQV
+531 EWEWFRQAAD

>member
-10 CDMDFLQ
+10 CDMDFLR

-91 RYHGEY
+91 RYHGKY
-97 AALLPEMAAYYFSKA
+97 AALLPEIAAYYFSKA

-160 HLKTLSDAADL
+160 HLKMLSDAADL

-179 REEYDRRKEHDFSH
+179 REEYDRRKEHDLSH

-233 SWLLWRCSRLLG
+233 SWLLWRCNRLLG

-261 DENERQQV
+261 DENDRQQV

-282 PFSGEIQLCQPE
+282 LFSEEMQLCQPE

-345 FTVLPLAKEALAA
+345 FTVLPLAEDALAA
-358 LPQPERDA
+358 LPQSEQDA
-366 LFVQAEQFL
+366 FFAQVEQFL
-375 RKTAVALGDQP
+375 RTTAIALGDQP
-386 QPLTETDFEKLTAQ
+386 QPLTEPDFEKLTAQ
-400 YDKLLLADSAEK
+400 YSKLFLADSAEK
-412 LQRYSRLYPTSAHAK
+412 LRRYARLYPTLACDK
-427 FPIQQKD
+427 FPIRQKN
-434 GYVWRSERPVEQSAK
+434 GYVWLPEQPVQQSAEYT
-449 NAPDGTTLPAV
+449 PDGITLPAV

-467 QLQLPPEKIAL
+467 QLQLPPEEIAL
-478 EQIYPLCYEDMAG
+478 EQVYPLCYEDMG
-491 FSENGRYCK
+491 FFSENGSHRK
-500 RGEDFLKEAPQL
+500 RGEDFLKQAQQL
-512 LRNYETQHAAVLR
+512 LQAYEATHSAALQA
-525 ERYSPE
+525 RYTPE
-531 EWNWFRQSADQV
+531 EWEWFRQAAD

>member
-10 CDMDFLQ
+10 CDIDFLR
-17 HCLKKYSLL
+17 HCLKQYSLL

-31 SAILTEETTGT
+31 SAILTEETTGM
-42 QMFVTEFLSDCI
+42 QMFVTGYLSDCI

-62 DYTMTALLPEGAATV
+62 DYTMTVLLPKRKTTI
-77 TLQENRDT
+77 TLQTDGRT
-85 VRRLST
+85 IRHVST
-91 RYHGEY
+91 RYHGKH

-112 GRQQRRDTE
+112 GRQRRRDTE
-121 QALGKRCFAFF
+121 QALESRCFAFF
-132 DYAYNRML
+132 DHAYNRML
-140 EAQFLRHDFRWVGGE
+140 ETQFLRHDFRWVSGE

-160 HLKTLSDAADL
+160 HLETLSDAADL

-179 REEYDRRKEHDFSH
+179 REEYGRRKKHDLSH

-199 LETRF
+199 LETQF
-204 GMLYFEN
+204 GILYFEN
-211 RFAAYLLQPVSG
+211 RSASYLLQPVSG

-233 SWLLWRCSRLLG
+233 SWLLWRCNRLLG

-261 DENERQQV
+261 DENDRQQV

-282 PFSGEIQLCQPE
+282 LFSGEMQLCQPE
-294 YAEPLGKDFLPWKW
+294 YPEPLGKDFLPWKW

-315 QLLQAIADQ
+315 QLLQTIADQ
-324 LRQCVPEQDTDWCWL
+324 LRQCAPEQAADWCWL

-358 LPQPERDA
+358 LPQLERDA
-366 LFVQAEQFL
+366 FFVQAEQFL
-375 RKTAVALGDQP
+375 RETATALGDQP
-386 QPLTETDFEKLTAQ
+386 QPLTEPNFEKLTAQ
-400 YDKLLLADSAEK
+400 YGKLLLVDSKEK
-412 LQRYSRLYPTSAHAK
+412 LRRYARLYPTLACTK
-427 FPIQQKD
+427 FPIRQKN
-434 GYVWRSERPVEQSAK
+434 GYVWLPEQPVRQSAK
-449 NAPDGTTLPAV
+449 AASDGITLPEI
-460 RRELLLE
+460 RRELLLK

-478 EQIYPLCYEDMAG
+478 EQVYPLCYEDMG
-491 FSENGRYCK
+491 FFSENGSYRK
-500 RGEDFLKEAPQL
+500 RGEDFLQEAPQL
-512 LRNYETQHAAVLR
+512 LQDYEAQHGKVLR

-531 EWNWFRQSADQV
+531 EWDWFRQAAD

>member
-10 CDMDFLQ
+10 CDIDFLR
-17 HCLKKYSLL
+17 HCLKQYSLL

-42 QMFVTEFLSDCI
+42 QMFVTGYLSDCI

-62 DYTMTALLPEGAATV
+62 DYTMTALLPEGTASV
-77 TLQENRDT
+77 TLQGNGWT
-85 VRRLST
+85 IRRLST
-91 RYHGEY
+91 RYHGKY
-97 AALLPEMAAYYFSKA
+97 AALLPEIAAYYFSKA
-112 GRQQRRDTE
+112 GRQRRRDTE
-121 QALGKRCFAFF
+121 QALGSRCFAFF

-140 EAQFLRHDFRWVGGE
+140 ETQFLRHDFRWVGGE

-179 REEYDRRKEHDFSH
+179 REEYGRRKKHDLSH

-199 LETRF
+199 LETQF
-204 GMLYFEN
+204 GILYFEN
-211 RFAAYLLQPVSG
+211 RSASYLLQPVSG

-233 SWLLWRCSRLLG
+233 SWLLWRCNRLLG

-261 DENERQQV
+261 DENDRQQV

-282 PFSGEIQLCQPE
+282 LFSGEMQLCQPE
-294 YAEPLGKDFLPWKW
+294 YPEPLGKDFLPWKW

-315 QLLQAIADQ
+315 QLLQTIADQ
-324 LRQCVPEQDTDWCWL
+324 LRQCAPEQAADWCWL

-358 LPQPERDA
+358 LPQLERDA
-366 LFVQAEQFL
+366 FFVQAEQFL
-375 RKTAVALGDQP
+375 RETATALGDQP
-386 QPLTETDFEKLTAQ
+386 QPLTEPNFEKLTAQ
-400 YDKLLLADSAEK
+400 YGKLLLVDSKEK
-412 LQRYSRLYPTSAHAK
+412 LRRYARLYPTLACTK
-427 FPIQQKD
+427 FLIRQKN
-434 GYVWRSERPVEQSAK
+434 GYVWLPEQPVRQSAK
-449 NAPDGTTLPAV
+449 AASDGITLPEI
-460 RRELLLE
+460 RRELLLK

-478 EQIYPLCYEDMAG
+478 EQVYPLCYEDMG
-491 FSENGRYCK
+491 FFSENGSHRK

-512 LRNYETQHAAVLR
+512 LQDYEAQHGKVLR

-531 EWNWFRQSADQV
+531 EWDWFRQAAD

>member
-1 MAYSYRWQY
+1 MAYFYRWQY
-10 CDMDFLQ
+10 CDMDFLR
-17 HCLKKYSLL
+17 HCLKQYSLL

-42 QMFVTEFLSDCI
+42 QMFVTGYLSDCI

-62 DYTMTALLPEGAATV
+62 DYTMTALLPEGTASV
-77 TLQENRDT
+77 TLQGNGWT
-85 VRRLST
+85 IRRLST
-91 RYHGEY
+91 RYHGKY
-97 AALLPEMAAYYFSKA
+97 AALLPEIAAYYFSKA
-112 GRQQRRDTE
+112 GRQRRRDTE
-121 QALGKRCFAFF
+121 HALGSRCFAFF

-140 EAQFLRHDFRWVGGE
+140 ETQFLRHDFRWVGGE

-179 REEYDRRKEHDFSH
+179 REEYGRRKKHDLSH

-199 LETRF
+199 LETQF
-204 GMLYFEN
+204 GILYFEN
-211 RFAAYLLQPVSG
+211 RSASYLLQPVSG

-233 SWLLWRCSRLLG
+233 SWLLWRCNRLLG

-261 DENERQQV
+261 DENDR
-269 LAAYF
+269 
-274 CFCRQKGI
+274 RQKGI
-282 PFSGEIQLCQPE
+282 LFSGEMQLCQPE
-294 YAEPLGKDFLPWKW
+294 YPEPLGKDFLPWKW

-315 QLLQAIADQ
+315 QLLQTIADQ
-324 LRQCVPEQDTDWCWL
+324 LRQCAPEQAADWCWL

-358 LPQPERDA
+358 LPQLERDA
-366 LFVQAEQFL
+366 FFVQAEQFL
-375 RKTAVALGDQP
+375 RETATALGDQP
-386 QPLTETDFEKLTAQ
+386 QPLTEPNFEKLTAQ
-400 YDKLLLADSAEK
+400 YGKLLLVDSKEK
-412 LQRYSRLYPTSAHAK
+412 LRRYARLYPTLACTK
-427 FPIQQKD
+427 FPIRQKN
-434 GYVWRSERPVEQSAK
+434 GYVWLPEQPVRQSAK
-449 NAPDGTTLPAV
+449 AASDGITLPEI
-460 RRELLLE
+460 RRELLLK

-478 EQIYPLCYEDMAG
+478 EQVYPLCYEDMG
-491 FSENGRYCK
+491 FFSENGSHRK

-512 LRNYETQHAAVLR
+512 LQDYEAQHGKVLR

-531 EWNWFRQSADQV
+531 EWDWFRQAAD